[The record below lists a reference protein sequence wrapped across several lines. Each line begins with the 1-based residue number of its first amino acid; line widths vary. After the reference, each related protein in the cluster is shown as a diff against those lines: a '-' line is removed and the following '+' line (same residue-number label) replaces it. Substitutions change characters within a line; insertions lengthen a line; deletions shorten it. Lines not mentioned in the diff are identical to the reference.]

1 MSHPVITGA
10 NGGPG
15 PEGRWQ
21 NRLEIREFMKNGK
34 QFSLYIQALQRLM
47 KLDFANDLSFSS
59 IGGIHG
65 MPYVQWGKS
74 GASTQP
80 PDTDFGGYC
89 THGSVLFPTWHRPYV
104 ALFEQE
110 LYKHAN
116 EIASSYDDE
125 WKAAAHNLRSPYWDW
140 ASVDSDKK
148 IPKELTTP
156 TIRIMTKDG
165 DELVEVKN
173 PLSGYDFHSDDP
185 NKTFPDYLKSWGSTL
200 RHPTSKDSNAGSNIG
215 ALQDEY
221 AQDCEQIRIQMYYC
235 LVTLKTWDTFS
246 NHTTNRGSDDRASSL
261 ESVHDSVHVLIG
273 GYDPRGHMA
282 VTETAGFDPIFW
294 LHHTNVDRMLA
305 LWSALNPSVWVTGG
319 DQPDGTWTISND
331 GPVNV
336 LTDLTPFWDS
346 ASSYWNS
353 NAVRISESL
362 RYTYPEF
369 NDIKTSNPTEIMR
382 IILRKVNSLYAPDY
396 SVTVPKSAS
405 QAPLYEY
412 TVRIKFRKLELGS
425 SFSILVN
432 LGETYVGRVSAFTS
446 QQPERCANCVSN
458 ANKEIEGYVHL
469 TPTIRRNYPSGGLD
483 HGTVLQ
489 HLKADLSFD
498 IRGTKKDGSP
508 AQLADL
514 TSFKAM
520 PFFYSVTK
528 GPLDELPTYGSNT
541 PLPDILE
548 GKPGHVSDPADF

>member
-10 NGGPG
+10 SGGPG

-21 NRLEIREFMKNGK
+21 NRLEIREFMKDGK

-47 KLDFANDLSFSS
+47 ELDFANDLSFSS

-65 MPYVQWGKS
+65 MPYVQWGNS

-80 PDTDFGGYC
+80 PDAAFGGYC

-116 EIASSYDDE
+116 EIASSYGDE

-156 TIRIMTKDG
+156 TIRIMAKDG
-165 DELVEVKN
+165 DGLVEVTN
-173 PLSGYDFHSDDP
+173 PLFEYKFHSDDP

-200 RHPTSKDSNAGSNIG
+200 RHPTSEGSDAGTNIK

-221 AQDCEQIRIQMYYC
+221 AQDCEQLRTQIYYC
-235 LVTLKTWDTFS
+235 LVTLKTWDDFS
-246 NHTTNRGSDDRASSL
+246 NHTANPGSKGRASSL

-273 GYDPRGHMA
+273 GHDPL
-282 VTETAGFDPIFW
+282 GFDPIFW

-305 LWSALNPSVWVTGG
+305 LWSALNPSVWVTEG

-336 LTDLTPFWDS
+336 QTDLTPFWDG

-369 NDIKTSNPTEIMR
+369 NDIKTSDPTEIMR
-382 IILRKVNSLYAPDY
+382 VILRKVNSLYAPDY
-396 SVTVPKSAS
+396 SVT
-405 QAPLYEY
+405 APAPAPRAPVHEFHEY
-412 TVRIKFRKLELGS
+412 TVHIKFRKLELGS

-432 LGETYVGRVSAFTS
+432 LGGIYVGRVSAFAS
-446 QQPERCANCVSN
+446 RQPERCANCVSN
-458 ANKEIEGYVHL
+458 TNKEIEGYVHL
-469 TPTIRRNYPSGGLD
+469 TPTIRRNYPAGGLD
-483 HGTVLQ
+483 HGSVLEQ
-489 HLKADLSFD
+489 LKADLSFD

-508 AQLADL
+508 ARLSDL

-520 PFFYSVTK
+520 PFFYSVTQ
-528 GPLDELPTYGSNT
+528 GPLDDLPTYGANT

-548 GKPGHVSDPADF
+548 GKPGHVSNPANF